1 MHFESVFAK
10 FDLIL
15 AGSIKNKNQ
24 GFKLLNCGI
33 VMEETKKILQKIEQP
48 LLFAS
53 RNNYKNL
60 LNIKDLGKTLW
71 NLSLQLKT
79 LLSSFLQDNASAKV
93 DELSVIFFDYDRIE
107 LRLKKQKIEK
117 ALELLNELK
126 TAVNSIVAPDAQN
139 NNHAVQEIS
148 TLKEKLAR
156 LTQPVQFLKGVGPKM
171 AQRFA
176 AKKITSVEDLLLFLP
191 RTYEDRREIK
201 KINRLE
207 TGKIQTVIGKIILT
221 EYKYYGRKRILEVSI
236 SDNTSSLTAKWFK
249 GQTSYL
255 LGVFKKGVTVIFTGN
270 VTPDYTGRAMI
281 HPDYEILDDSDDE
294 NLLNFKRIVP
304 VYSETEGLHQKYI
317 RKIIDHVLS
326 NYARYLVS
334 PIPPDVCA
342 RRQLVDLPAAVRAVH
357 FPESNENPEDYN
369 LQRSKAHRR
378 LIYDEFFFFQLGL
391 ALKKSGR
398 ILEKGIRFKTE
409 NRLLDKFFACL
420 PFELTDAQK
429 RVIEEILADMA
440 KDTAMNRLLQGDVG
454 SGKTVVSMA
463 AMVVA
468 CANNYQAALMAPT
481 EILAKQHYGNIRE
494 WADKLDLH
502 VVLLTGSANTGERK
516 DVLDQ
521 INSGFADIIIGTHAL
536 IQEKVNFHKLGLV
549 IVDEQHRFGVMQR
562 ANLRNKGINADV
574 LVMTATPIPRT
585 LAMTVYG
592 DLDVSVIDEL
602 PPGKQPVR
610 TTVMGENK
618 RGKVYSIIAGEL
630 SRGHQAFIVYPLVEQ
645 SENLDLKDATY
656 MAAHLQKEI
665 FPDYK
670 VGLIYGKM
678 KDKEKDAVMQAFQNN
693 EIHIL
698 VATTVIE
705 VGIDIPRASLMVI
718 EHAERFGLSQ
728 LHQLRGR
735 VGRRDIPSS
744 CILLAEYARS
754 DVARKRLKVMEKT
767 TDGFVLAE
775 EDLAI
780 RGPGDFLGTRQ
791 SGLPDFRIASIIRDA
806 RILNDAKE
814 DAFAIAA
821 RDPLLEKPEHLIL
834 REILLW
840 KWQGKLDLART
851 G

>member
-1 MHFESVFAK
+1 
-10 FDLIL
+10 
-15 AGSIKNKNQ
+15 
-24 GFKLLNCGI
+24 
-33 VMEETKKILQKIEQP
+33 MEEIKKILQKIEQP
-48 LLFAS
+48 LHFAS
-53 RNNYKNL
+53 LGNFKNL
-60 LNIKDLGKTLW
+60 ANIKDLGKTLS
-71 NLSLQLKT
+71 NLST
-79 LLSSFLQDNASAKV
+79 LLKASLPLGIRDNLLPSA
-93 DELSVIFFDYDRIE
+93 DELSTIFADFDHLE
-107 LRLKKQKIEK
+107 PELKKQRIEK
-117 ALELLNELK
+117 AIILLNELK
-126 TAVNSIVAPDAQN
+126 RAVDLIPAPSRDSDENSMQKISALKDALSKQ
-139 NNHAVQEIS
+139 
-148 TLKEKLAR
+148 TL
-156 LTQPVQFLKGVGPKM
+156 PVQYLKGVGPKM
-171 AQRFA
+171 AQRFG
-176 AKKITSVEDLLLFLP
+176 AKKINTVEDMLLFLP

-207 TGKIQTVIGKIILT
+207 TGKIQTVTGKVILT
-221 EYKYYGRKRILEVSI
+221 EYRYYGKKRVLEVTI
-236 SDNTSSLTAKWFK
+236 SDNTSNLTAKWFK

-255 LGVFKKGVTVIFTGN
+255 LGAFKKGVSVIFTGN
-270 VTPDYTGRAMI
+270 VTPGYTGRSMI
-281 HPDYEILDDSDDE
+281 HPDYEILDDNDEE

-317 RKIIDHVLS
+317 RKITYQVLT
-326 NYARYLVS
+326 NYARYLIS
-334 PIPPDVCA
+334 PIPPDICV
-342 RRQLVDLPAAVRAVH
+342 RRSLIDLSAAVRSVH
-357 FPESNENPEDYN
+357 FPANNENPEDYN
-369 LQRSKAHRR
+369 LQRSLAHRR

-409 NRLLDKFFACL
+409 TGLLAKFFSSL
-420 PFELTDAQK
+420 PFALTEAQK
-429 RVIEEILADMA
+429 RVTREILTDMA

-463 AMVVA
+463 AMIIA
-468 CANNYQAALMAPT
+468 SANNYQAALMAPT
-481 EILAKQHYGNIRE
+481 EILAKQHYRNIRE
-494 WADKLDLH
+494 WAANLNLK
-502 VVLLTGSANTGERK
+502 VVLLTGSMNAARRK
-516 DVLDQ
+516 EALDQ
-521 INSGFADIIIGTHAL
+521 INSGAADIIVGTHAL
-536 IQEKVNFHKLGLV
+536 IQEDVDFHRLGLV

-562 ANLRNKGINADV
+562 AILRNKGIDADV

-602 PPGKQPVR
+602 PPGKQPVQ

-618 RGKVYSIIAGEL
+618 RSKVYAIIAGEL
-630 SRGHQAFIVYPLVEQ
+630 ARGHQAFIVYPLVEQ
-645 SENLDLKDATY
+645 SENLDLKDATN
-656 MAAHLQKEI
+656 MTAHLQKDI

-670 VGLIYGKM
+670 VGLIHGKM
-678 KDKEKDAVMQAFQNN
+678 KDKEKDAVMQAFQEN

-814 DAFAIAA
+814 DAFALAA
-821 RDPLLEKPEHLIL
+821 GDPLLEKPEHLIL

-840 KWQGKLDLART
+840 KWRGKLDLART